1 MKRLLLAAVLMAVLL
16 VTGCGGGVETH
27 TDPGQTI
34 DVSTDQEFI
43 IALGSNPTTGYSW
56 QENYDHAMLELMEK
70 TYELGEGAKQGMV
83 GAGGVEHFRFKA
95 LKEGK
100 TEVELVYKRPWEEG
114 VAERKVF
121 TVNVK

>member
-1 MKRLLLAAVLMAVLL
+1 M
-16 VTGCGGGVETH
+16 
-27 TDPGQTI
+27 
-34 DVSTDQEFI
+34 
-43 IALGSNPTTGYSW
+43 
-56 QENYDHAMLELMEK
+56 
-70 TYELGEGAKQGMV
+70 GEGAKQGMV